1 MRPNL
6 VSKEDR
12 DALWDNMDVID
23 CIATD
28 HAPHT
33 VEEKRGPNAPP
44 GFPGL
49 ETMLP
54 LMLNAVEQGRL
65 TLEDLAQKMHHN
77 PRRIFKLPEQPDTYI
92 EVNLDEKWTIPEAMP
107 FSKSGWTPFAGMEV
121 VGKLKRVVLRGELA
135 YVDGKVLAEPGFGQ
149 DVRTWKEK
157 AITIVVPGEE
167 GGGSPSRKRPLSKA
181 GSSGLDSPAGR
192 PARTTSPGPLP
203 VQPAPLHAAPLAP
216 LPLVPGGGGGG
227 DSQSR

>member
-1 MRPNL
+1 MRPHL

-12 DALWDNMDVID
+12 EALWENLDVID

-33 VEEKRGPNAPP
+33 VEEKRGPGAPP

-54 LMLNAVEQGRL
+54 LMLDAVERGRL
-65 TLEDLAQKMHHN
+65 TLDDLAQKMHHN

-107 FSKSGWTPFAGMEV
+107 FSKSRE
-121 VGKLKRVVLRGELA
+121 
-135 YVDGKVLAEPGFGQ
+135 DIQ
-149 DVRTWKEK
+149 
-157 AITIVVPGEE
+157 I
-167 GGGSPSRKRPLSKA
+167 
-181 GSSGLDSPAGR
+181 
-192 PARTTSPGPLP
+192 
-203 VQPAPLHAAPLAP
+203 
-216 LPLVPGGGGGG
+216 
-227 DSQSR
+227 

>member
-1 MRPNL
+1 MRPHL

-12 DALWDNMDVID
+12 EALWENLDVID

-33 VEEKRGPNAPP
+33 VEEKRGPGAPP

-54 LMLNAVEQGRL
+54 LMLDAVERGRL
-65 TLEDLAQKMHHN
+65 TLDDLAQKMHHN

-107 FSKSGWTPFAGMEV
+107 FSKSREV
-121 VGKLKRVVLRGELA
+121 IQHWCSSFCHFLSGT
-135 YVDGKVLAEPGFGQ
+135 F
-149 DVRTWKEK
+149 
-157 AITIVVPGEE
+157 
-167 GGGSPSRKRPLSKA
+167 LSKIP
-181 GSSGLDSPAGR
+181 SFNF
-192 PARTTSPGPLP
+192 
-203 VQPAPLHAAPLAP
+203 
-216 LPLVPGGGGGG
+216 
-227 DSQSR
+227 